1 MYKLFLFLS
10 LNHLDL
16 YNLGLIQYGS
26 IKTVPLGDE
35 YQFIA
40 TEEWSF
46 RNDLNLMRQCGEIH
60 KFLKEKKYT
69 GKVIVLLNGVMEE
82 SVFKNLGPI
91 EGLEINILFRKQVI
105 FLN

>member
-1 MYKLFLFLS
+1 MYKLFVFLS

-16 YNLGLIQYGS
+16 SNLGVIQYGS
-26 IKTVPLGDE
+26 IKSVPLGDE

-40 TEEWSF
+40 TEEWGF

-60 KFLKEKKYT
+60 KFLKEKDYK
-69 GKVIVLLNGVMEE
+69 GKVIVILNGEMEQ
-82 SVFKNLGPI
+82 SMFRNLGPI
-91 EGLEINILFRKQVI
+91 EGLEITILFRKQVI